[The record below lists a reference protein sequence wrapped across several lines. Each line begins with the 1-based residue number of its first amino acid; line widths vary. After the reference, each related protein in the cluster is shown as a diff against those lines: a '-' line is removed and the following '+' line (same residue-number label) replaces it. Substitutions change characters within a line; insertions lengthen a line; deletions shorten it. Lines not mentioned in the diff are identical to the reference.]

1 MELGKCCC
9 CFHVQNIFF
18 FRILLNSVYFVIPSV
33 HMSKQI
39 YIQYLSFGRKTKT
52 NLSSLTFSLL
62 LLLFITKFMKTL
74 RKKTENTILEL
85 KTPGLIV
92 NYIFFLKFCLP
103 LEFIFQFQNKFLIPI
118 LSSKIERSRKFEVF
132 LPTPYSIPENWN
144 VICANRVKRKV
155 FGNRAIQHA
164 IHETSE

>member
-1 MELGKCCC
+1 MGKCC

-52 NLSSLTFSLL
+52 NLFSSHIFIIATFIHNK
-62 LLLFITKFMKTL
+62 FIKTR

-92 NYIFFLKFCLP
+92 NYIFILKFCFP
-103 LEFIFQFQNKFLIPI
+103 LEFIFQFRYRFPI
-118 LSSKIERSRKFEVF
+118 TIWNSKIERSRKSEVF
-132 LPTPYSIPENWN
+132 RPIP
-144 VICANRVKRKV
+144 
-155 FGNRAIQHA
+155 
-164 IHETSE
+164 